1 MNHEI
6 FGVII
11 MVDHFFSEC
20 FGTFKT
26 IPSLFQ
32 VHPGRAK
39 PALWKSAA
47 TLQNATVHGFS
58 ASKSFDLWHLWSHGA
73 IGVSWCIW
81 DVLERS
87 RKKVYPVDWF
97 PDTCDLGSKIYRI
110 PNRHKNVCGSP
121 TDQHFMPVDAIGQ
134 CSGCVLIHQA
144 SPRHWETHLGHLN
157 HLDHPAE
164 APAEASQFRSEF
176 CCVGLACQL
185 SSPHPARP
193 SQFKMGTGQP
203 IIELTIGA

>member
-6 FGVII
+6 FSVSWCIQ
-11 MVDHFFSEC
+11 FF
-20 FGTFKT
+20 
-26 IPSLFQ
+26 PSLFQ

-58 ASKSFDLWHLWSHGA
+58 ASKSFDLWHLWSHGP

-110 PNRHKNVCGSP
+110 PNRNKNVCSP

-144 SPRHWETHLGHLN
+144 SPRHWETTWGTWTTWTIQQKRHRRH
-157 HLDHPAE
+157 
-164 APAEASQFRSEF
+164 SS
-176 CCVGLACQL
+176 VL
-185 SSPHPARP
+185 SFA
-193 SQFKMGTGQP
+193 
-203 IIELTIGA
+203 A